1 MRHINPP
8 RIDAEM
14 LRRVLLAGL
23 GTQLFTV
30 PVLHAQTA
38 PATAG
43 TNAPPA
49 TVAAASSEPA
59 ELDRVVITGSLIPT
73 SDTIGINP
81 VEVFSATAISETGAT
96 DVLGALQKLGVN
108 FTGSGNIGQT
118 LNNGGFGE
126 ANIAINNL
134 PTLVLLDGRR
144 LASSSFSNGTAVDVN
159 TLPVSM
165 IERIEVL
172 QDGASTTYGADAV
185 GGVVNIITKK
195 NYNGW
200 ELGGRYGFATQDGQF
215 RQWNAYIVGGSSTE
229 KTTVTMGVSYLHQDP
244 LYTKD
249 RNIGSQGIP
258 ELLDKGITPPTYF
271 SPSYPGRVGNYV
283 LAGSPFAVGAPGY
296 NPSITSPAVL
306 PGGKKYYSVEDY
318 NAAAIAAGL
327 PQQYVPLADT
337 SAGQLLDSYGVGNY
351 PLLNTTLLG
360 PISVQE
366 QQRLNGFANFGHEIF
381 GKNLEIFGQFLY
393 SQNTSTGALAP
404 SPVPS
409 LGISAITVPADN
421 PFNPFGQDLG
431 AAGSGDP
438 RVRSRFIEVGPRTFV
453 SDTDYFRFVG
463 GLKGQINPDYSWEA
477 AYNYNR
483 SDQTQYTK
491 NAVNGGALGLA
502 LQPDY
507 SLAAD
512 GSLSKL
518 TDFNGNP
525 IPTYNIFGLPGS
537 NNPQTIDALRTT
549 LYQSGLS
556 QLSSVDGVFTG
567 RPLDLPAGKMA
578 FATGFQYINQ
588 TLSLDYDGLTKAG
601 LVPGLSP
608 ASPFPGGSLIQWAGF
623 AEVNIPILSPE
634 WSLPGFHSFD
644 IVGAFRY
651 NWIDPGGSDTVPKVG
666 FKWQP
671 IDEQITFRGTY
682 SQGFITPSLYDLY
695 GPTLIGNPTAV
706 VQGVSG
712 QVQTGDASNS
722 NLGPATSVNYTAGVV
737 YTPRQLKE
745 LTVSAS
751 FYYVK
756 ESDFP
761 YRVDATTVG
770 DSLNALGSDSPYAG
784 GFTFDDGGKL
794 TSNRPNQVTIDN
806 WGNANIPLQGGAS
819 QKTDG
824 LNLSAQ
830 YVLTTDAAGS
840 FTFATSANYT
850 FTYTFQAGPDA
861 PWNQYAGNYTDTQV
875 VAGANGTIPRFQIV
889 PQLTWQ
895 NWGLT
900 YVVIA
905 KFVPGVLDQGD
916 NFPNAGGTDNSFT
929 TSGESWHVDS
939 YYNIGM
945 QLSYLFQSK
954 GREEW
959 WNNTTLTVGC
969 DNVTNNQPRLVA
981 SSSEDMTDKS
991 VYDIIGRFVYF
1002 QVAKKF

>member
-1 MRHINPP
+1 MR
-8 RIDAEM
+8 
-14 LRRVLLAGL
+14 
-23 GTQLFTV
+23 
-30 PVLHAQTA
+30 
-38 PATAG
+38 
-43 TNAPPA
+43 
-49 TVAAASSEPA
+49 
-59 ELDRVVITGSLIPT
+59 
-73 SDTIGINP
+73 
-81 VEVFSATAISETGAT
+81 
-96 DVLGALQKLGVN
+96 
-108 FTGSGNIGQT
+108 
-118 LNNGGFGE
+118 
-126 ANIAINNL
+126 
-134 PTLVLLDGRR
+134 
-144 LASSSFSNGTAVDVN
+144 
-159 TLPVSM
+159 
-165 IERIEVL
+165 
-172 QDGASTTYGADAV
+172 
-185 GGVVNIITKK
+185 
-195 NYNGW
+195 
-200 ELGGRYGFATQDGQF
+200 
-215 RQWNAYIVGGSSTE
+215 
-229 KTTVTMGVSYLHQDP
+229 
-244 LYTKD
+244 
-249 RNIGSQGIP
+249 
-258 ELLDKGITPPTYF
+258 
-271 SPSYPGRVGNYV
+271 
-283 LAGSPFAVGAPGY
+283 
-296 NPSITSPAVL
+296 
-306 PGGKKYYSVEDY
+306 DY
-318 NAAAIAAGL
+318 NAAAVAAGL

-404 SPVPS
+404 SPYRAWAF
-409 LGISAITVPADN
+409 SAITVPADN

-491 NAVNGGALGLA
+491 NAVNGGAFGIGVAAGL
-502 LQPDY
+502 
-507 SLAAD
+507 
-512 GSLSKL
+512 
-518 TDFNGNP
+518 
-525 IPTYNIFGLPGS
+525 LPGCGWIPQQVDGLQRKPNPHLQYLRAS
-537 NNPQTIDALRTT
+537 RFQQPQTIDALRTT

-556 QLSSVDGVFTG
+556 QLSSVDGVFTD

-651 NWIDPGGSDTVPKVG
+651 NWIDPGGSDTVQRSASSGSRSTSRSPSG
-666 FKWQP
+666 EP
-671 IDEQITFRGTY
+671 TRRA
-682 SQGFITPSLYDLY
+682 SITPSLYDLY

-737 YTPRQLKE
+737 YPRQLKE

-751 FYYVK
+751 FLLC
-756 ESDFP
+756 EGIGLP

-806 WGNANIPLQGGAS
+806 WGNANVSVARRSFPEDRWSEPLCPVCLDHGRRRLLHLRHQRELYLHLHIPSRAGRPLEPVCRELHRYPGGRRCQWHHSPVPDRAA
-819 QKTDG
+819 TD
-824 LNLSAQ
+824 
-830 YVLTTDAAGS
+830 
-840 FTFATSANYT
+840 
-850 FTYTFQAGPDA
+850 
-861 PWNQYAGNYTDTQV
+861 
-875 VAGANGTIPRFQIV
+875 VAK
-889 PQLTWQ
+889 
-895 NWGLT
+895 WGLT
-900 YVVIA
+900 CVVIA
-905 KFVPGVLDQGD
+905 KFVPGSWIGE
-916 NFPNAGGTDNSFT
+916 T
-929 TSGESWHVDS
+929 TSPMRGHRQ
-939 YYNIGM
+939 
-945 QLSYLFQSK
+945 QLHHL
-954 GREEW
+954 R
-959 WNNTTLTVGC
+959 
-969 DNVTNNQPRLVA
+969 
-981 SSSEDMTDKS
+981 
-991 VYDIIGRFVYF
+991 
-1002 QVAKKF
+1002 